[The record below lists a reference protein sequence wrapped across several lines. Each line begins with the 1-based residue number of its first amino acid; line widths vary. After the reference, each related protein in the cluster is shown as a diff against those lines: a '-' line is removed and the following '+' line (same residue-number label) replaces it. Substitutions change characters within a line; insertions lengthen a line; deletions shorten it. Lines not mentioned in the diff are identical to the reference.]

1 MERLAQQRLGGVRLS
16 FPGGGSGSRLA
27 SSCVWHRG
35 YRAARPA
42 TTALGGSMSR
52 MPAVPPTSIALDPST
67 FNGKQE
73 GSP

>member
-16 FPGGGSGSRLA
+16 FPGSGSRLA
-27 SSCVWHRG
+27 SSCTWHRG
-35 YRAARPA
+35 YRGARPA
-42 TTALGGSMSR
+42 TTVLGGFISR